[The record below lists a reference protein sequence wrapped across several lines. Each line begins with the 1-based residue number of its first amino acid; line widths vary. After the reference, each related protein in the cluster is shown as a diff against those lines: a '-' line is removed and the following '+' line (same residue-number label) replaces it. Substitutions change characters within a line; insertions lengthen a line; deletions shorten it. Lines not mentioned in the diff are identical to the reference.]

1 MRSRLI
7 NSQLT
12 NLLTYRMYR
21 RQLVSL
27 ASNVFLFRNL
37 PELIDKRYM
46 NNCLLYN
53 GAVAFFYDEG
63 LESVICLPYTN
74 ILKKDVY
81 GRPTSIIVHGEN
93 GYQRVLMK
101 DEFVIMYD
109 NNSYTS
115 IYADILQYS

>member
-53 GAVAFFYDEG
+53 GAVAFFYDE
-63 LESVICLPYTN
+63 
-74 ILKKDVY
+74 
-81 GRPTSIIVHGEN
+81 
-93 GYQRVLMK
+93 
-101 DEFVIMYD
+101 
-109 NNSYTS
+109 
-115 IYADILQYS
+115 

>member
-63 LESVICLPYTN
+63 LESVFVSLIQ
-74 ILKKDVY
+74 IFLKK
-81 GRPTSIIVHGEN
+81 
-93 GYQRVLMK
+93 
-101 DEFVIMYD
+101 MYMED
-109 NNSYTS
+109 
-115 IYADILQYS
+115 QQV